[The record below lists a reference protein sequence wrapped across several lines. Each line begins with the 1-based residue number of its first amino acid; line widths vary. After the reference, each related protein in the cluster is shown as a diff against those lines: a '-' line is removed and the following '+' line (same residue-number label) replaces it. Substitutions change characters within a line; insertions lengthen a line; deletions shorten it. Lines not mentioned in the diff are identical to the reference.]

1 VCSGFI
7 YGWSSNRHNS
17 SLPTQQISP
26 TLTPEPTAEPYLKNI
41 EGVPVYVRNGRGFLI
56 AFSLLA
62 AHRTRLHTVNALERL
77 NQEIRRRA
85 RVAGV
90 FPNEASCLR
99 LATALAIET
108 SDKWEDSKVYLV
120 LTD

>member
-1 VCSGFI
+1 
-7 YGWSSNRHNS
+7 
-17 SLPTQQISP
+17 
-26 TLTPEPTAEPYLKNI
+26 
-41 EGVPVYVRNGRGFLI
+41 LI